1 MRIERCHVVVYGIF
15 RQEFVGVREE
25 IALALHKTAGG
36 FLVVRDILPEFVR
49 AEIAGIGFFQ
59 KLLGSTQTGFLHF
72 PGNGNG
78 SGSLREGQTH
88 RIRLGIRGQLCDQA
102 IVGISAGLQR
112 KITVLQFS
120 GGTLVPH
127 IPAEQIGRTD
137 NSSLLQLLC
146 DGSNATA
153 LRDADGHLC
162 TRLSSI
168 AVDLVIRKHACRTD
182 CQHQQHQNDQQDL
195 QRTALFAGLRMIAFR
210 HPSIPFS
217 PASAACSSR
226 SRQRARPQSG
236 SCRNP
241 AGCPRRGRG
250 SARPPR

>member
-15 RQEFVGVREE
+15 RQEFVGIREE

-49 AEIAGIGFFQ
+49 AEITGIGFFQ
-59 KLLGSTQTGFLHF
+59 KLLGGAQASRFHPLCDVDGGD
-72 PGNGNG
+72 P
-78 SGSLREGQTH
+78 LREGQADA
-88 RIRLGIRGQLCDQA
+88 LGLGVFGKGCDDF
-102 IVGISAGLQR
+102 IVGAAGLQR
-112 KITVLQFS
+112 KFAVLELCRRALAAHVPAEELREADDPRLLQFL
-120 GGTLVPH
+120 GNGAH
-127 IPAEQIGRTD
+127 A
-137 NSSLLQLLC
+137 
-146 DGSNATA
+146 AA
-153 LRDADGHLC
+153 LRDLDRYGLFLLRA
-162 TRLSSI
+162 
-168 AVDLVIRKHACRTD
+168 AVDLPL
-182 CQHQQHQNDQQDL
+182 CQQEGSARRQYQQHQNDQQDL

-217 PASAACSSR
+217 PASAAYSSR